1 MDAMTRK
8 AYPGDGSAE
17 EWAFVAPYLRDV
29 ANGLRS
35 MLCTGAPWRIPP
47 NDVPP
52 WHVVYQQTQ
61 RWLKAGVVEQMAPD
75 VRMLL
80 REIADRTPQP
90 RAVIVDSRTLQSTP
104 ESGGRAGDDG
114 HNSKFI
120 TGSKIPLWRGCI
132 LRVSIL

>member
-75 VRMLL
+75 CACCCAKLPT
-80 REIADRTPQP
+80 AHP
-90 RAVIVDSRTLQSTP
+90 SRVPSSWTAERCNRRQK
-104 ESGGRAGDDG
+104 AGDVPATMG
-114 HNSKFI
+114 TIQS
-120 TGSKIPLWRGCI
+120 S
-132 LRVSIL
+132 